1 MHVMPVKGCN
11 GNEWGER
18 NMLDYGVPGV
28 KGFLVNRGQLLYSAS
43 MRRFLLPFFLLLT
56 ALAMMGC
63 GAASE
68 QGFTMEMAADSAD
81 SFTTAASAPQMAREF
96 AAEAEAMEESAAE
109 PMSLPAAPAAA
120 AKAAQPFDSLLPT
133 FDEVQASVS
142 AQNRIIVR
150 TVGMGLIVDNVA
162 GSVDRVGD
170 VAVELGGWT
179 VSSDRS
185 AIHRGNV
192 SVRVPA
198 QQLDEAVRRIRALG
212 IRVDWESST
221 SQDVTDEY
229 VDSNSRL
236 RSLRATEEALLNLLN
251 QADDV
256 EDALEVQ
263 RELTGLQAEIESLE
277 GRIKF
282 LEQTAAFSLIN
293 VTLTLAPM
301 PLAMDAGSDQTF
313 SAGQPARFRATFT
326 PPEGIDSFS
335 FLWDFGDGSQAEG
348 TGTAPTTVPGQ
359 RVTAT
364 VNHFFEDDTDSPY
377 IVQLE
382 LTGTGPAGLVEGTD
396 TLIATITRIPTI
408 EVFAGESLFVEEGEE
423 VEYSGSFTRG
433 DGLWDLQYRWDFS
446 DGSPTVTGIPQEGD
460 TRATAL
466 HTFENYRPDPYQV
479 TLTVTAQSEAGE
491 VRGSSSF
498 SVFVTESQG
507 LVVGNWDLLVSAR
520 WAIRALSAVA
530 LGVVNI
536 VIWVAVFSPVWLVI
550 AALGYGGIR
559 LRRYW
564 NARRARNRFYAGTEL
579 PTVDA
584 QPESPEPE
592 RENGGAESR
601 QS

>member
-1 MHVMPVKGCN
+1 M
-11 GNEWGER
+11 
-18 NMLDYGVPGV
+18 
-28 KGFLVNRGQLLYSAS
+28 NRGQFLYSAF
-43 MRRFLLPFFLLLT
+43 MHKLLIPAFFILT
-56 ALAMMGC
+56 ALFLVGC

-68 QGFTMEMAADSAD
+68 VSMQMADSAEA
-81 SFTTAASAPQMAREF
+81 FPASAPAAQMAREVVV
-96 AAEAEAMEESAAE
+96 EAEAMEASEESRVMPAQ
-109 PMSLPAAPAAA
+109 PAAPAAL
-120 AKAAQPFDSLLPT
+120 AQSADSVLPSFD
-133 FDEVQASVS
+133 DVQASVA

-162 GSVDRVGD
+162 DSVDRVGD
-170 VAVELGGWT
+170 VALELGGWT

-185 AIHRGNV
+185 AIHRGSV

-198 QQLDEAVRRIRALG
+198 QQLDEAVRRFRALG

-236 RSLRATEEALLNLLN
+236 RSLRATEEALLNLLDK
-251 QADDV
+251 AEDV

-263 RELTGLQAEIESLE
+263 RELTDLQAEIESLE

-282 LEQTAAFSLIN
+282 LEQTAAYSLIN
-293 VTLTLAPM
+293 VTLTLAPK
-301 PLAMDAGSDQTF
+301 PLAVDAGPDQTF

-326 PPEGIDSFS
+326 APQGIDTYS

-348 TGTAPTTVPGQ
+348 SGTAPTTAPGE

-364 VNHFFEDDTDSPY
+364 VTHFFEDDTDSPY

-396 TLIATITRIPTI
+396 TLIATVTRIPTI
-408 EVFAGESLFVEEGEE
+408 EVFAGESRFVEEGEE
-423 VEYSGSFTRG
+423 VEYTGSFTRG

-446 DGSPTVTGIPQEGD
+446 DGSPTVTGIPEEGD
-460 TRATAL
+460 TRATAF
-466 HTFENYRPDPYQV
+466 HTFENYRLDPYQV

-507 LVVGNWDLLVSAR
+507 LVVGNWDLVESAR
-520 WAIRALSAVA
+520 WAIRSLSAVA
-530 LGVVNI
+530 LALVNI
-536 VIWVAVFSPVWLVI
+536 VIWVVIFSPVWLGI
-550 AALGYGGIR
+550 GALGYGGIR
-559 LRRYW
+559 LKRYW
-564 NARRARNRFYAGTEL
+564 SARRQRNRPYAGTEL
-579 PTVDA
+579 STVA
-584 QPESPEPE
+584 SPADSPLPGDEGDEPE
-592 RENGGAESR
+592 GGR
-601 QS
+601 G

>member
-1 MHVMPVKGCN
+1 
-11 GNEWGER
+11 
-18 NMLDYGVPGV
+18 MLKFGLTGA
-28 KGFLVNRGQLLYSAS
+28 GSFLVNGRQLLYSALMCKLS
-43 MRRFLLPFFLLLT
+43 VPVLLLLT
-56 ALAMMGC
+56 TLVFVGC
-63 GAASE
+63 GAAAE
-68 QGFTMEMAADSAD
+68 QFSVTADSAEI
-81 SFTTAASAPQMAREF
+81 F
-96 AAEAEAMEESAAE
+96 
-109 PMSLPAAPAAA
+109 PAQAPAAQMLKEMAVEVEAMQESEEA
-120 AKAAQPFDSLLPT
+120 AMPAQPMAAAAVAAGQSGDSPLPSFD
-133 FDEVQASVS
+133 DVQASVA

-162 GSVDRVGD
+162 DSVDRIGNLSQ
-170 VAVELGGWT
+170 ELGGWT

-198 QQLDEAVRRIRALG
+198 QQLDEAVRRIRELG
-212 IRVDWESST
+212 IRVDWESSN

-263 RELTGLQAEIESLE
+263 RELTGLQAEIESLQ

-293 VTLTLAPM
+293 VTLTLAPRPM
-301 PLAMDAGSDQTF
+301 AVAAGLDQTF

-326 PPEGIDSFS
+326 PPQGIDSFS
-335 FLWDFGDGSQAEG
+335 FLWDFGDGNQAEG

-364 VNHFFEDDTDSPY
+364 VTHFFVDDRDSPY
-377 IVQLE
+377 IVQVE
-382 LTGTGPAGLVEGTD
+382 ITGTGPAGLVEGTD
-396 TLIATITRIPTI
+396 TLIATVTRIPTI
-408 EVFAGESLFVEEGEE
+408 EVFAGESRFVEEGEE
-423 VEYSGSFTRG
+423 VEYRGSFTRG

-446 DGSPTVTGIPQEGD
+446 DGSPTLTGAPEEGA
-460 TRATAL
+460 TQATAV

-491 VRGSSSF
+491 VKGSNSF
-498 SVFVTESQG
+498 SVFVSESEG
-507 LVVGNWDLLVSAR
+507 LVVGNWDLLESAK

-530 LGVVNI
+530 LAVVNI
-536 VIWVAVFSPVWLVI
+536 VIWIVIFSPVWLGI
-550 AALGYGGIR
+550 GALGYGAIR
-559 LRRYW
+559 LRRLW
-564 NARRARNRFYAGTEL
+564 IARRIRNQSHPVTEPSIL
-579 PTVDA
+579 AEPGEP
-584 QPESPEPE
+584 PEADEESSEQ
-592 RENGGAESR
+592 ENR
-601 QS
+601 

>member
-1 MHVMPVKGCN
+1 MGYP
-11 GNEWGER
+11 
-18 NMLDYGVPGV
+18 L
-28 KGFLVNRGQLLYSAS
+28 LVLLV
-43 MRRFLLPFFLLLT
+43 L
-56 ALAMMGC
+56 ALVWLGC
-63 GAASE
+63 GASE
-68 QGFTMEMAADSAD
+68 AQEMGFAQDSGMAMP
-81 SFTTAASAPQMAREF
+81 AAA
-96 AAEAEAMEESAAE
+96 
-109 PMSLPAAPAAA
+109 AAPAAQMM
-120 AKAAQPFDSLLPT
+120 KEVVVEREVTQQSAAQPTAVPAAMAAVASVDQSADAMLPSFD
-133 FDEVQASVS
+133 DVQASVA

-162 GSVDRVGD
+162 NSVDRVGD
-170 VAVELGGWT
+170 VAQELGGWT

-185 AIHRGNV
+185 AIHRGSV

-236 RSLRATEEALLNLLN
+236 RSLRATEQALLNLLN
-251 QADDV
+251 QASDV

-263 RELTGLQAEIESLE
+263 RELTDLQAEIESLE

-293 VTLTLAPM
+293 VTLTLAPKE
-301 PLAMDAGSDQTF
+301 LAIDAGADQTF

-326 PPEGIDSFS
+326 PPEGIDSFN
-335 FLWDFGDGSQAEG
+335 FLWDFGDGNRAEG
-348 TGTAPTTVPGQ
+348 TATAPTTVPGQ

-364 VNHFFEDDTDSPY
+364 VTHFFEDDTDSPY

-396 TLIATITRIPTI
+396 TLIATVTRIPTI
-408 EVFAGESLFVEEGEE
+408 EVFAGESRFVEEGEE

-446 DGSPTVTGIPQEGD
+446 DGSPTATGIPEEGD

-466 HTFENYRPDPYQV
+466 HTFENYRPNPYQV

-491 VRGSSSF
+491 VRGSGSF

-507 LVVGNWDLLVSAR
+507 LVVGNWDLLESAR

-530 LGVVNI
+530 LAVVNI
-536 VIWVAVFSPVWLVI
+536 VIWVAIFSPVWLGLG
-550 AALGYGGIR
+550 ALGYGGIR
-559 LRRYW
+559 LKRYW
-564 NARRARNRFYAGTEL
+564 GARRRRNRFYAGTRLE
-579 PTVDA
+579 TVEA
-584 QPESPEPE
+584 QPAEPE
-592 RENGGAESR
+592 TGEENADAEDR
-601 QS
+601 QG

>member
-1 MHVMPVKGCN
+1 
-11 GNEWGER
+11 
-18 NMLDYGVPGV
+18 MLNYGIPGV

-56 ALAMMGC
+56 ALAMVGC
-63 GAASE
+63 AAASE
-68 QGFTMEMAADSAD
+68 QGFSMEMADSAE
-81 SFTTAASAPQMAREF
+81 SFPASVSAPQMVREF
-96 AAEAEAMEESAAE
+96 AVEAEAMEESAAE

-120 AKAAQPFDSLLPT
+120 VKAAQPADSPLPT

-179 VSSDRS
+179 VSSDRN

-236 RSLRATEEALLNLLN
+236 RSLRATEEALLDLLK
-251 QADDV
+251 QANDV

-263 RELTGLQAEIESLE
+263 RELSDLQAEIESLE

-293 VTLTLAPM
+293 VTLTLAPKS
-301 PLAMDAGSDQTF
+301 LAMDAGPDQTF

-326 PPEGIDSFS
+326 PPQGIDSFS
-335 FLWDFGDGSQAEG
+335 FLWDFGDGSRAEG

-364 VNHFFEDDTDSPY
+364 VTHFFEDDTDSPY

-382 LTGTGPAGLVEGTD
+382 LTGTGTAGLVEGTD

-408 EVFAGESLFVEEGEE
+408 EVFAGESRFVEEGEE

-446 DGSPTVTGIPQEGD
+446 DGSPTVTGIPEEGD

-507 LVVGNWDLLVSAR
+507 LVVGNWDLLESAR

-536 VIWVAVFSPVWLVI
+536 VIWAAVFSPVWLAI

-559 LRRYW
+559 LKRYW
-564 NARRARNRFYAGTEL
+564 SARRARNHYYVGTEL
-579 PTVDA
+579 STEVA
-584 QPESPEPE
+584 QPETPEPE
-592 RENGGAESR
+592 RENGGTENR